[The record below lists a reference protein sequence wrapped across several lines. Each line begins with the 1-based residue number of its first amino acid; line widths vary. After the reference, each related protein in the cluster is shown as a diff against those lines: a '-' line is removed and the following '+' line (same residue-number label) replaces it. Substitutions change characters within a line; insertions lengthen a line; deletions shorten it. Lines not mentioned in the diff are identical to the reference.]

1 MARTATT
8 AEDNKEDR
16 FDADL
21 IKAGKIRQVY
31 EYWLSKHRGRDM
43 PAPDDIDIL
52 DLDFAI
58 GSISLIDVTDQS
70 PRFQIRMIGSQV
82 VARHGQENTQRFVD
96 EIEVEDTREKL
107 LSSYGKV
114 FARREPFWIERRTFS
129 EDHIYNYECL
139 ILPFADETGQVVQ
152 LMSVLEWP
160 GDSSAKPPQEPRQ
173 PE

>member
-1 MARTATT
+1 MARADTT
-8 AEDNKEDR
+8 AEDNKKDC

-21 IKAGKIRQVY
+21 IKAEKIRRVY
-31 EYWLSKHRGRDM
+31 EYWLGKHRGSNI

-58 GSISLIDVTDQS
+58 GSISFIDVTDQS

-82 VARHGQENTQRFVD
+82 VDRHGQENTNVFVD
-96 EIEVEDTREKL
+96 EIEFEDTREIL

-114 FARREPFWIERRTFS
+114 FARREPFWIERETFN
-129 EDHIYNYECL
+129 EQHVYVYECL
-139 ILPFADETGQVVQ
+139 ILPLASKSGQIVQ

-160 GDSSAKPPQEPRQ
+160 TVSSDQLS
-173 PE
+173 